1 MIRMLRILA
10 LWLAAAGLWAA
21 DTVTTPFRGVIHI
34 YRTEAAPRDL
44 HIHILR
50 IDLGTPGLRFK
61 LTPPGGSRET
71 VRQTT
76 LEFLRQ
82 EGAQAAINAHFFM
95 PYPSA
100 EMESWLVGYAASE
113 GKVYSDFESPEQAY
127 AILANAPAIALDRQN
142 LAAVARKGDWPPLAI
157 WTAVSG
163 SAQIVTGGVKT
174 VPRYREGELTA
185 GGPGGYSDAKSWY
198 DAVRARTAIGLT
210 RDARTLVLFTVDERG
225 GSGGM
230 TVGEVAEMLIRDGVF
245 DALNLDG
252 GGSTS
257 LAMKDPATGAASIV
271 NVPTDPK
278 GRAVASSLA
287 LIIDP

>member
-1 MIRMLRILA
+1 MVRILV

-21 DTVTTPFRGVIHI
+21 DTVTTPFRGVTHI
-34 YRTEAAPRDL
+34 YRTETAPREL
-44 HIHILR
+44 HIHIVK
-50 IDLGTPGLRFK
+50 IDLAAPGVRFK
-61 LTPPGGSRET
+61 LTPPSGPRET

-76 LEFLRQ
+76 LEYLRQ
-82 EGAQAAINAHFFM
+82 EHAQVAVNAHFFT
-95 PYPSA
+95 PYPSP

-113 GKVYSDFESPEQAY
+113 GKVYSDFERPEQSY
-127 AILANAPAIALDRQN
+127 AIMADAPAIALDRTN
-142 LAAVARKGDWPPLAI
+142 HAAVVRAGRRPEI
-157 WTAVSG
+157 EVWTAVSG
-163 SAQIVTGGVKT
+163 SAQIVTAGVKT
-174 VPRYREGELTA
+174 IPRYREGELTA

-230 TVGEVAEMLIRDGVF
+230 TVGEVAEMLIRDGVY

-257 LAMKDPATGAASIV
+257 LAMQDPASGDASFV
-271 NVPTDPK
+271 NMPTDPK

-287 LIIDP
+287 VLIVDP